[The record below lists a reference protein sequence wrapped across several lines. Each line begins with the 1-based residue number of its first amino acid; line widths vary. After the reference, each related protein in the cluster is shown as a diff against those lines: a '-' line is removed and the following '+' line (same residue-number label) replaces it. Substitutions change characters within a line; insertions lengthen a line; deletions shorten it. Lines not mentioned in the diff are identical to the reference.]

1 MTTSYGALCNDF
13 YINQKLALKMPL
25 PSDRESL
32 LHFFDRVRKSDP
44 TMDQFRRFENE
55 LSLES
60 ARTKSMQ
67 YKWVSMRET
76 SLRSGYVNPAN
87 MAEGYVLHKLLLE
100 MAPYHLSISPLDVD
114 HLELTFGFD
123 LECDGDQD
131 RVVAEALFGD
141 SPLAQ
146 IAQVDDAKLLNAQP
160 MVGMALSK
168 HGDLQASFDVKTR
181 RRGKRGSTKRSRSEP
196 ISIYMTLRQYGPIN
210 EVEDLPEIL
219 QMLSHHAETLAT
231 DKVVPHMLT
240 PIARLIAGTSK

>member
-13 YINQKLALKMPL
+13 YVNQKLALKMPL

-44 TMDQFRRFENE
+44 SMDQFRRFEGE
-55 LSLES
+55 VSLES
-60 ARTKSMQ
+60 ARTKEMQ
-67 YKWVSMRET
+67 YKWVAMRET
-76 SLRSGYVNPAN
+76 SIRSGHVNPN
-87 MAEGYVLHKLLLE
+87 GMSDGYVLHKLLLE

-123 LECDGDQD
+123 LECNGDQD

-146 IAQVDDAKLLNAQP
+146 FAQIDGAKLLNAQP
-160 MVGMALSK
+160 MVGVALSK
-168 HGDLQASFDVKTR
+168 QGDLQAYFDVKTR

-196 ISIYMTLRQYGPIN
+196 I
-210 EVEDLPEIL
+210 
-219 QMLSHHAETLAT
+219 
-231 DKVVPHMLT
+231 
-240 PIARLIAGTSK
+240 

>member
-13 YINQKLALKMPL
+13 YVNQKLALKMPL

-44 TMDQFRRFENE
+44 SMDQFRRFEGE
-55 LSLES
+55 VSLES
-60 ARTKSMQ
+60 ARTKEMQ
-67 YKWVSMRET
+67 YKWVAMRET
-76 SLRSGYVNPAN
+76 SIRSGHVNPN
-87 MAEGYVLHKLLLE
+87 GMSDGYVLHKLLLE

-123 LECDGDQD
+123 LECNGDQD

-146 IAQVDDAKLLNAQP
+146 FAQIDGAKLLNAQP
-160 MVGMALSK
+160 MVGVALSK
-168 HGDLQASFDVKTR
+168 QGDLQAYFDVKTR
-181 RRGKRGSTKRSRSEP
+181 RRGKRGSTKPSRGEP
-196 ISIYMTLRQYGPIN
+196 ISIYMTIRQYGPIN

-219 QMLSHHAETLAT
+219 QMLSHHAENLAT
-231 DKVVPHMLT
+231 DKVVPHLLT

>member
-13 YINQKLALKMPL
+13 YINQKLSLKMPL

-32 LHFFDRVRKSDP
+32 LHFFDRVRKGDP
-44 TMDQFRRFENE
+44 SMDQFRRFENE

-60 ARTKSMQ
+60 ARSKEMQ
-67 YKWVSMRET
+67 YKWVAMRET
-76 SLRSGYVNPAN
+76 SIRSGHVNPTS
-87 MAEGYVLHKLLLE
+87 MAQGYVLHKLLLE

-131 RVVAEALFGD
+131 SVVAEALFGD

-146 IAQVDDAKLLNAQP
+146 IAQIDGGKLLNAQP
-160 MVGMALSK
+160 MIGMSLSK
-168 HGDLQASFDVKTR
+168 RGDLQAYFDVKTR
-181 RRGKRGSTKRSRSEP
+181 RRGKRGSTKSSRSEP
-196 ISIYMTLRQYGPIN
+196 ISIYMTVRQYGPIN
-210 EVEDLPEIL
+210 EVEDLPEVMS
-219 QMLSHHAETLAT
+219 MLSHHAETLAT

-240 PIARLIAGTSK
+240 PIARAIASSSK

>member
-32 LHFFDRVRKSDP
+32 LHFFDRVRKGDP
-44 TMDQFRRFENE
+44 SMNQFRRFDSE

-60 ARTKSMQ
+60 PRTKDMQ
-67 YKWVSMRET
+67 YKWVAMRET
-76 SLRSGYVNPAN
+76 SIRSGYINPNN
-87 MAEGYVLHKLLLE
+87 MAEGYTLHKLLLE

-141 SPLAQ
+141 SPLSQ
-146 IAQVDDAKLLNAQP
+146 LAQVDGSKLLNAQP
-160 MVGMALSK
+160 MVGLSLSK
-168 HGDLQASFDVKTR
+168 HGDLQAFFDVKTR

-196 ISIYMTLRQYGPIN
+196 ISIYLTVRQYGPIN
-210 EVEDLPEIL
+210 EVEDLPEVL
-219 QMLSHHAETLAT
+219 QMLTHHAENLAT
-231 DKVVPHMLT
+231 DKVVPHLLT
-240 PIARLIAGTSK
+240 PIARLIAGSSK